1 MGENCR
7 RSVAIHEAG
16 HAVVAMVH
24 GARLDEAEI
33 LPNGRGGVEFLTN
46 PYNDT
51 LGVVKTRHDG
61 LRLMALH
68 WAGAAAEMRAGYR
81 DTWGWGGDASF
92 AIDLLRFSD
101 DGVWTKAEEAFVA
114 RYRPGRTKITPE
126 LMMTL
131 FKRFGVGARAIVRE
145 HWAAVVAI
153 ADLLEQHGVLT
164 GDAMHDVFDRHLAQ
178 SRMNEAA

>member
-1 MGENCR
+1 MGRDCR
-7 RSVAIHEAG
+7 RIVAIHEAG

-24 GARLDEAEI
+24 GAQLDEAEI
-33 LPNGRGGVEFLTN
+33 QPDGRGGVGLLTN
-46 PYNDT
+46 HYNDA
-51 LGVVKTRHDG
+51 LGAVKTRYDG

-81 DTWGWGGDASF
+81 DTWGWVGDASF

-114 RYRPGRTKITPE
+114 KFRPGRSKITPE

-131 FKRFGVGARAIVRE
+131 YKRFGKEARAIVRE
-145 HWAAVVAI
+145 HWPAVVAI
-153 ADLLEQHGVLT
+153 ADLLEQHGTLT
-164 GDAMHDVFDRHLAQ
+164 GDQMHDVFNRHLARACL
-178 SRMNEAA
+178 SEAA